1 MIASF
6 TPAHVL
12 TEEETRRQTSIGATH
27 KFGTSNL
34 PPKSIAAKATKN
46 GKEVSLD
53 STGQIKERP

>member
-6 TPAHVL
+6 TPAHAL
-12 TEEETRRQTSIGATH
+12 TEEEFVANRSALLTSSGH
-27 KFGTSNL
+27 QNL